1 MKRLSTL
8 LLLMLAASA
17 FAADEPDGFVHWSA
31 KDLAQHDK
39 DLAAQAQKDAA
50 VLTVGKSFSAPLG
63 KFGNHTAAMS
73 HREAD
78 GKAELHEKKHDFFFV
93 QSGNA
98 TLITGGA
105 MIDDKPSG
113 SGNGEH
119 GGSGIKGGTETPI
132 GPGDI
137 MHIPAGM
144 PHQLKIKPGDK
155 FTYFV
160 IKVDV
165 ADAKPEP
172 KPTAT
177 PDSNAGAPKVEAD
190 VKVAK

>member
-1 MKRLSTL
+1 MKRLSMLSL
-8 LLLMLAASA
+8 LVLSLSAGA
-17 FAADEPDGFVHWSA
+17 FAADEPDGFVYWSA

-39 DLAAQAQKDAA
+39 DLTAQAQKDGAGL
-50 VLTVGKSFSAPLG
+50 VIGKAFSDALG

-78 GKAELHEKKHDFFFV
+78 GKGELHEKKHDFFFV

-98 TLITGGA
+98 TLITGGTLVEDTPKA
-105 MIDDKPSG
+105 
-113 SGNGEH
+113 NGEH
-119 GGSGIKGGTETPI
+119 SASSIKGGTETAL

-144 PHQLKIKPGDK
+144 PHQLLIKKGEK

-165 ADAKPEP
+165 AEPAK
-172 KPTAT
+172 
-177 PDSNAGAPKVEAD
+177 
-190 VKVAK
+190 